1 VTGLSFELT
10 AEQEQLRQM
19 VRDFADRECPK
30 DVARRLE
37 ASKDFPE
44 GLARRIAKA
53 GLNGIG
59 VPEEYGGQGGD
70 LLDQTIVCEE
80 LSRTLGGL
88 AWLWGITVWSGAR
101 AILHHGNAA
110 QKESYLP
117 AVAAGDL
124 RFAFA
129 MTEPAGGTDVL
140 RDDHQGLPRGRRL
153 CPARDEDLVDD
164 RARGGPHHGH
174 RPDQLGGSEAVA
186 GADHL
191 PGGREIARAH
201 GDADPE
207 DRDALAGIVRGRLRR
222 RVRA

>member
-44 GLARRIAKA
+44 ELARKIAEA
-53 GLNGIG
+53 SLNGIG

-80 LSRTLGGL
+80 LSRTLVGP

-117 AVAAGDL
+117 AVASGDL

-140 RDDHQGLPRGRRL
+140 RAMTTKASPADGASVTAAPRL
-153 CPARDEDLVDD
+153 S
-164 RARGGPHHGH
+164 RA
-174 RPDQLGGSEAVA
+174 
-186 GADHL
+186 
-191 PGGREIARAH
+191 
-201 GDADPE
+201 
-207 DRDALAGIVRGRLRR
+207 
-222 RVRA
+222 